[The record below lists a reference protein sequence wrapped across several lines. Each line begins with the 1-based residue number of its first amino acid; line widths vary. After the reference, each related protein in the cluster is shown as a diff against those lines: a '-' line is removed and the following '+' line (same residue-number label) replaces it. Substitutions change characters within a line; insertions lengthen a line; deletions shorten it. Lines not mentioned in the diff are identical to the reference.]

1 MGSHSSTCNHQLIY
15 SLSEKYRLNM
25 AKFLALLLLAFVIGC
40 TVAAPQFGEKH
51 FKFEF
56 LTLYRLFHLYY
67 RLDTELI
74 ALNKMTMIF
83 FLNESKIGNQF
94 GGFGGRPGGF
104 GGRPGGFGGNQFGG
118 FGGRPG
124 GSSLGFGNGATNQGA
139 AIGTGTGIANAP

>member
-40 TVAAPQFGEKH
+40 TVAAPQFG
-51 FKFEF
+51 
-56 LTLYRLFHLYY
+56 
-67 RLDTELI
+67 
-74 ALNKMTMIF
+74 
-83 FLNESKIGNQF
+83 
-94 GGFGGRPGGF
+94 GRPGGF

-124 GSSLGFGNGATNQGA
+124 GNSLGFGNGATNQGA
-139 AIGTGTGIANAP
+139 AIGTGTGIANAPPGGFGVGLGVGGAIQTPFGSQTFGQGNAVSVGK